1 VVELTEKDLERMREA
16 LRADPE
22 NARAIRNDPQYDP
35 QLRKAIEVAR
45 EKLAG
50 KAVSTARQ

>member
-1 VVELTEKDLERMREA
+1 MREA

-50 KAVSTARQ
+50 NPVSTARQ